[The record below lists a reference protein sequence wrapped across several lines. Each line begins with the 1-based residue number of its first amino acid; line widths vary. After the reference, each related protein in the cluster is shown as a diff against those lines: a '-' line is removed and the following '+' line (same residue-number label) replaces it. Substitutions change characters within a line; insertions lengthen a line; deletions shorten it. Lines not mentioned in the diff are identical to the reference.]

1 MKVVNGTLVLWGSD
15 NFSVAPYR
23 SWPGPPSSLEQLATR
38 LGIDDEQ
45 LRELLRDEIQRRLRE
60 RGEAW
65 EKLDRVLDK
74 RVAASGDNPEAPP
87 VHHQQRI

>member
-23 SWPGPPSSLEQLATR
+23 SWPGPPSELEVMAR
-38 LGIDDEQ
+38 RAGVGDEE

-65 EKLDRVLDK
+65 ERLDNRLEK
-74 RVAASGDNPEAPP
+74 RENGLSSQDAT
-87 VHHQQRI
+87 